1 MNKVK
6 DALLGLA
13 VGDALG
19 VPVEFRDRKQL
30 DAHPVTNMR
39 EYGTHQQARGTWSDD
54 SSLAFC
60 LAESLCL
67 GYDLA
72 DQARRFIDWKSK
84 SYWTPHGNVFDIG
97 VTTSQ
102 AINTLVQILRN
113 GDEDSLGLLKYQAD
127 EYTNGNGSLMRI
139 IPLYFYL
146 RARGKA
152 ENKRIEDQFDEIWQ
166 ASALTHGHI
175 RSAVACLVYLVMADE
190 VVEGRD
196 KMKAYANMR
205 ARIKSFFARQNLDG
219 YEERKF
225 YNVIEKDI
233 STFERKEIG
242 SGGYVMES
250 LEASLW
256 CFLTNDDYKS
266 TVLAAVNLGE
276 DTDTTG
282 AIAGG
287 LAGLYYGE
295 AGIPEDWVNCLARLD
310 DIKALCDRLHQ
321 KYPI

>member
-1 MNKVK
+1 MNKVR

-19 VPVEFRDRKQL
+19 VPVEFRDREQL
-30 DAHPVTNMR
+30 DRHPVTNMR
-39 EYGTHQQARGTWSDD
+39 EYGTHQQPLGTWSDD

-67 GYDLA
+67 GYDLK
-72 DQARRFIDWKSK
+72 DQSQRFIDWKSK
-84 SYWTPHGNVFDIG
+84 SYWTPHGSLFDIG
-97 VTTSQ
+97 VTTSR
-102 AINTLVQILRN
+102 AIDTLIRILRN
-113 GDEDSLGLLKYQAD
+113 KDEASLGLLKYEAD

-139 IPLYFYL
+139 MPLYFYL
-146 RARGKA
+146 NHNGKS
-152 ENKRIEDQFDEIWQ
+152 ESKRIEDQFDAIWES
-166 ASALTHGHI
+166 SALTHGHI

-190 VVEGRD
+190 IVVGKDKVEAYNNMKGR
-196 KMKAYANMR
+196 M
-205 ARIKSFFARQNLDG
+205 KSFFLRQNLDG

-225 YNVIEKDI
+225 YNIIEKDI
-233 STFERKEIG
+233 STFERHEIG

-266 TVLAAVNLGE
+266 TALAAVNLGD

-295 AGIPEDWVNCLARLD
+295 AGIPKDWIDCLARVD
-310 DIKALCDRLHQ
+310 EIKTLCDRLHQ